1 VKKKILSTFIV
12 LSIVTFQFLCF
23 GELFFRG
30 YSDVYAWSQ
39 TAIGDVNA
47 DGVINSSDYSLMKRY
62 ILRFITDFPA
72 DDDMWVGDVNGDNV
86 INSTDYNYLK
96 RYLLRMINE
105 FPKNSNTPAPTFT
118 PTPTPT
124 PTFTPTP
131 TPTQASPTPT
141 STQTGNYGDGYFP
154 PGTSKQELISKA
166 STLKVSE
173 IKAIIKKQVDEHWD
187 VIRNVCG
194 FKNKEVAYAF
204 FFGMATRESTFRA
217 ATETGSGAAHA
228 FGPLQ
233 TAETAYANADPN
245 YMPEHNVP
253 EMYQYDFTDYN
264 FYDVG
269 ISVHMGIRHFLH
281 FARLA
286 QEKYSGKDIA
296 RHGLMGFNTGWID
309 GADEAWIVRYADET
323 AALGAWYLKNNHMSD
338 DEFTWDTD
346 PRVDRS
352 NPWAIYY

>member
-1 VKKKILSTFIV
+1 MKKKILSTFIV

-124 PTFTPTP
+124 PT
-131 TPTQASPTPT
+131 
-141 STQTGNYGDGYFP
+141 
-154 PGTSKQELISKA
+154 
-166 STLKVSE
+166 
-173 IKAIIKKQVDEHWD
+173 
-187 VIRNVCG
+187 
-194 FKNKEVAYAF
+194 
-204 FFGMATRESTFRA
+204 
-217 ATETGSGAAHA
+217 
-228 FGPLQ
+228 
-233 TAETAYANADPN
+233 
-245 YMPEHNVP
+245 
-253 EMYQYDFTDYN
+253 
-264 FYDVG
+264 
-269 ISVHMGIRHFLH
+269 LH
-281 FARLA
+281 QRLHQRRLA
-286 QEKYSGKDIA
+286 LLLQALKRAITVTDIFLPELQN
-296 RHGLMGFNTGWID
+296 RN
-309 GADEAWIVRYADET
+309 
-323 AALGAWYLKNNHMSD
+323 
-338 DEFTWDTD
+338 
-346 PRVDRS
+346 
-352 NPWAIYY
+352 